1 METPLSPEAI
11 RVLGVL
17 IEKELTTPDYYP
29 MTLNGLTNGCNQK
42 SNRDPVM
49 MLEESEVEAA
59 VEELVRARL
68 AGHASVA
75 GSRSLKYR
83 HAATEHWN
91 LDVRQR
97 AALAILLL
105 RGPQTIGE
113 VKGRTSRMAD
123 FADLDETADALRTLR
138 DMQPSLVVELPVQ
151 PGKKEARIAH
161 LLAGPIDL
169 EALEA
174 ESNATMDMTPKTSIR
189 QEIDDLKERIQELE
203 AAFAAFRSQFE

>member
-29 MTLNGLTNGCNQK
+29 MTLIGLTNGCNQK

-49 MLEESEVEAA
+49 MLEESEVAA
-59 VEELVRARL
+59 AIEELVRARL

-75 GSRSLKYR
+75 GSRAMKYR

-91 LDVRQR
+91 MDVRQR
-97 AALAILLL
+97 SALATLLL

-113 VKGRTSRMAD
+113 VKGHTARMAN
-123 FADLDETADALRTLR
+123 FADLDETADTLRHLR
-138 DMQPSLVVELPVQ
+138 DMEPSLVLQLPVQ
-151 PGKKEARIAH
+151 RGKKEARIAH
-161 LLAGPIDL
+161 LLAGPIDV
-169 EALEA
+169 EALEE
-174 ESNATMDMTPKTSIR
+174 ESGVIIDMTPKTSIR
-189 QEIDDLKERIQELE
+189 TEIDELKDRLEELE